1 MPISPERKAETRRR
15 VLKVASREIRSSGPE
30 NISVAGVMGKAGLTP
45 GGFYAHFAS
54 KDDLIANAVPVMF
67 DDAYKFILED
77 SRGEVS
83 PGQAISNF
91 VERYLSEEHRDH
103 PERGCP
109 IPTLSGELARFPASR
124 AAFASGTKRI
134 TLSIAK
140 LIAQLQPEHSM
151 ETASSVLS
159 EVVGALA
166 VSRAVEDKSES
177 AAVLEAS
184 RASLRRRLQLP
195 AATRRAGVD
204 NASANRKR

>member
-15 VLKVASREIRSSGPE
+15 VLKAAAREIRSSGPE
-30 NISVAGVMGKAGLTP
+30 NISVAGVMGKAGLTQ

-67 DDAYKFILED
+67 DDTYKYFLED
-77 SRGEVS
+77 SRGDVS
-83 PGQAISNF
+83 PAQAISNF
-91 VERYLSEEHRDH
+91 VDRYLSEEHRDH

-134 TLSIAK
+134 THSIAK

-159 EVVGALA
+159 EMVGALA
-166 VSRAVEDKSES
+166 VSRAVADEAES
-177 AAVLEAS
+177 AAVLKAS
-184 RASLRRRLQLP
+184 RASLRRRLELP
-195 AATRRAGVD
+195 AAKRRVRALD
-204 NASANRKR
+204 ASASRRR